1 VIGQPHSDE
10 RAKTSKTQ
18 SDPLAKA
25 LLAVA
30 LVFVAS
36 CFFSI
41 AGTSI
46 SLGLLAVLWIGAMVV
61 RRRWEVVAT
70 ALDWYFLAYCCAEMV
85 STIFSQNPAQS
96 LELSKRLLLIGI
108 VYFFAS
114 HFRNERT
121 LRVLMATA
129 VGAATAM
136 SVIGVGKLLLAPADE
151 TMRLGVFTFY
161 MTTSEL
167 LMIGLLLAAP
177 FVVHAKTP
185 IRVRLAAG
193 AVLVPLAIALY
204 ATVTRGAYL
213 AAAAGLLCVTLARN
227 RYLVIPL
234 LLLIIALFVFG
245 PPYVQN
251 RLISIVDL
259 SHPENQTR
267 LLLWTG
273 ALNIFKHFP
282 VFGVGDIDLHE
293 VLARYGEVANP
304 EQLGHLHNNALQ
316 ILVTLGGV
324 GFLVVLALFVRVA
337 IVEWRISRM
346 VRDDWFRG
354 SVALG
359 ALAVF
364 VGVQVMGLTEWSF
377 GDQEVATLLW
387 WSVGMA
393 LAVGS
398 LGSSPP
404 NERGAA

>member
-1 VIGQPHSDE
+1 
-10 RAKTSKTQ
+10 
-18 SDPLAKA
+18 
-25 LLAVA
+25 
-30 LVFVAS
+30 
-36 CFFSI
+36 
-41 AGTSI
+41 
-46 SLGLLAVLWIGAMVV
+46 
-61 RRRWEVVAT
+61 
-70 ALDWYFLAYCCAEMV
+70 MV
-85 STIFSQNPAQS
+85 STIFSQNPGQS

-114 HFRNERT
+114 NFRNDRT

-129 VGAATAM
+129 VGAPTAM
-136 SVIGVGKLLLAPADE
+136 SLIGVGKLLLAPADE

-177 FVVHAKTP
+177 FVVHANTP
-185 IRVRLAAG
+185 PRVRLMAG
-193 AVLVPLAIALY
+193 AALVPLAIALY

-251 RLISIVDL
+251 RLVSIVDL

-282 VFGVGDIDLHE
+282 LFGVGDIDLHE

-324 GFLVVLALFVRVA
+324 GFVVVLAMFVRVA
-337 IVEWRISRM
+337 IVEWRIFRT

-377 GDQEVATLLW
+377 GDQEVATHLW
-387 WSVGMA
+387 WTVGMA

-398 LGSSPP
+398 LGACST
-404 NERGAA
+404 NEKGAA